1 MFVRKRKTNHAVNR
15 SFCTRVETNLRYEG
29 AMKDPQN
36 FDTAIIRALQVDG
49 RASFLDIARD
59 LGAPRATIAT
69 RVQQLLD
76 SGTVRVIAA
85 VDPSFL
91 GQRVIAHVSVVAEG
105 PVRAIAD
112 GLVRDS
118 DTVLVSAVGGAHDLI
133 AEVRVTSHE
142 ELHRTLANVRRLPG
156 VAKIDTLVYTSVLKG
171 FFISKYTGDA
181 AIDPTDTRLIALLQA
196 DGRSSYRHLAAEV
209 GLSATA
215 VRVRVQ
221 RLLDLRVIKISA
233 VEARGAH
240 GRQLSM
246 GVGLNLN
253 GGHGEVLEQLRN
265 SKDVEFAAETV
276 GRFDAVATLVGRSPA
291 ALLDSL
297 EELRALPG
305 IKRTASWSHL
315 EVLKEDYA
323 RRV

>member
-1 MFVRKRKTNHAVNR
+1 MVRTVWLIYC
-15 SFCTRVETNLRYEG
+15 FEVETKAREEE
-29 AMKDPQN
+29 AMKDARN
-36 FDTAIIRALQVDG
+36 IDTAIIRALQADG

-59 LGAPRATIAT
+59 LDAPRATIAA
-69 RVQQLLD
+69 RVAQLLE

-91 GQRVIAHVSVVAEG
+91 GQRVIAHVSILAHG

-112 GLVRDS
+112 ELVRDS
-118 DTVLVSAVGGAHDLI
+118 DAVLVSAVGGDHDLI
-133 AEVRVTSHE
+133 AEFRVTSHE
-142 ELHRTLANVRRLPG
+142 ELHRTLAHVRGLEG
-156 VAKIDTLVYTSVLKG
+156 VGRIDTLVYTSLIKG
-171 FFISKYTGDA
+171 FFISRYAGDA
-181 AIDPTDTRLIALLQA
+181 TIDDTDTRLIALLQA
-196 DGRSSYRHLAAEV
+196 DGRASYRQMSAEV

-215 VRVRVQ
+215 VRTRVQ
-221 RLLDLRVIKISA
+221 RLLDLRIIKISA

-246 GVGLNLN
+246 GIGLNLD
-253 GGHGEVLEQLRN
+253 GGHDEVIELLRTL
-265 SKDVEFAAETV
+265 SDIEFAAETV
-276 GRFDAVATLVGRSPA
+276 GRFDAVATLVGESPA

-297 EELRALPG
+297 EVLRALPG
-305 IKRTASWSHL
+305 IKRTVSWSHL